1 MPAFQRFHISAFQ
14 RFSVSAFLSI
24 LAPLAAQETIFN
36 HEPDPKSK
44 ARVEVVALF
53 NTPPPNGFLP
63 VRITVNNPGEQE
75 GEISFT
81 STSSDGS
88 YGGNGSEM
96 TSSFSIKAAP
106 EKTTRHD
113 ILIPCTTV
121 LNYGGQQSISLQ
133 MSGFLG
139 SSRGGVNVTYND
151 EQPAVLLSEPLY
163 TPNASS
169 LDAEAGSRHSSS
181 GRYSGSS
188 SFAGKFDARELPEDW
203 RAYSGYD
210 GIAMTDTDWGNA
222 SPGARNAILRW
233 NRLGGELVIYALSS
247 SSDFAS
253 LGIAPDAKGVR
264 AAERSFG
271 QVTVVPIAP
280 DLKLDPGP
288 TVSRFFHS
296 RPGTA
301 SAKLPALSQSIRDDF
316 DRAWPLQ
323 IAFGEQGY
331 NYGLF
336 ILILVAFGIVV
347 GPVNLFVFAK
357 SGRRHR
363 LFITTPVIALATSAL
378 LVALIILID
387 GFGGRGMR
395 TVLMEVRPDDGENS
409 AYIYQEQ
416 ISRTGVLLGGGFEVA
431 EPALV
436 TPVPIDSSQWARLTR
451 TNGGGGMRYE
461 TLVRDGKLEADGDW
475 FQSRSEQGQLVRA
488 IVPTRGRIEARSST
502 GPPDFLST
510 FDFPIETL
518 YYHDGNGGIWRA
530 DGITPGKAFTCQEV
544 NSTEWNVFIVDAMKN
559 LTPRARTFGTLGV
572 RPKHFV
578 AVTTA
583 APGIETLKGI
593 DWQTTRTYITGPVAQ
608 P

>member
-1 MPAFQRFHISAFQ
+1 MSAFQ
-14 RFSVSAFLSI
+14 RFSLSAFLFI
-24 LAPLAAQETIFN
+24 AAPLVAQETIFN

-44 ARVEVVALF
+44 ARVEAVALF
-53 NTPPPNGFLP
+53 SSPPPNGFLP
-63 VRITVNNPGEQE
+63 VRITVHNPGEQE
-75 GEISFT
+75 GELNFT
-81 STSSDGS
+81 STSGDGS
-88 YGGNGSEM
+88 FGGNGSEM
-96 TSSFSIKAAP
+96 TSSFTVKAAP

-113 ILIPCTTV
+113 LLIPCTTV
-121 LNYGGQQSISLQ
+121 LNHGGQQSVNLQ

-139 SSRGGVNVTYND
+139 ASRGGVNVGYSE

-169 LDAEAGSRHSSS
+169 LDAEASSRASSS
-181 GRYSGSS
+181 GRYGGSS
-188 SFAGKFDARELPEDW
+188 SFAGKIDARELPEDW

-271 QVTVVPIAP
+271 QVTVVPISP
-280 DLKLDPGP
+280 DLKLVPTA
-288 TVSRFFHS
+288 TVSRFFES
-296 RPGTA
+296 KAGA
-301 SAKLPALSQSIRDDF
+301 NSAKLKSLSHSIREEYNS
-316 DRAWPLQ
+316 AWPLQ
-323 IAFGEQGY
+323 ISFGEQGY

-363 LFITTPVIALATSAL
+363 LFITTPVIALVTSAL
-378 LVALIILID
+378 LVGLIILID

-395 TVLMEVRPDDGENS
+395 VVVMEVRPDDGENS
-409 AYIYQEQ
+409 AYIHQEQ
-416 ISRTGVLLGGGFEVA
+416 ISRTGVLLGGGFAVT
-431 EPALV
+431 EPALI
-436 TPVPIDSSQWARLTR
+436 TPVPLGNSQWARLTR
-451 TNGGGGMRYE
+451 SNAGGGMRYE
-461 TLVRDGKLEADGDW
+461 TLVRDGKLEVDGDW

-488 IVPTRGRIEARSST
+488 IVPTRGRIEAR
-502 GPPDFLST
+502 GNAGAPGFLST
-510 FDFPIETL
+510 FDFPIQTL
-518 YYHDGNGGIWRA
+518 YYHDGDGAIWRA
-530 DGITPGKAFTCQEV
+530 DNISPGKAFTCQEA
-544 NSTEWNVFIVDAMKN
+544 SEADWKN
-559 LTPRARTFGTLGV
+559 FNAEALRSLTPRARDFGTLDR

-578 AVTTA
+578 AVTTD
-583 APGIETLKGI
+583 APGIDTLKGI
-593 DWQTTRTYITGPVAQ
+593 KWQTTRTYITGPVAQ

>member
-1 MPAFQRFHISAFQ
+1 MLFRPSLALALL
-14 RFSVSAFLSI
+14 V
-24 LAPLAAQETIFN
+24 APLAAQETIFN

-53 NTPPPNGFLP
+53 NTPPPTGFLP
-63 VRITVNNPGEQE
+63 VRITVHNPGEQE
-75 GEISFT
+75 GELKFT
-81 STSSDGS
+81 TTSSDGS

-96 TSSFSIKAAP
+96 TSSFTLKAAP

-121 LNYGGQQSISLQ
+121 LNYGGQQSVNLQ

-139 SSRGGVNVTYND
+139 SSRGGVQVSYSD
-151 EQPAVLLSEPLY
+151 GQPAVLLSEPLY
-163 TPNASS
+163 TPNASA
-169 LDAEAGSRHSSS
+169 LEAEANSRHSRS

-233 NRLGGELVIYALSS
+233 NRLGGELIIYALSG
-247 SSDFAS
+247 SSDLAS
-253 LGIAPDAKGVR
+253 LGIAPDAKGMR
-264 AAERSFG
+264 EAERSFG
-271 QVTVVPIAP
+271 QVTIRPITP
-280 DLKLDPGP
+280 GDMKLEPVE
-288 TVSRFFHS
+288 TVSRFYHDKS
-296 RPGTA
+296 AAAT
-301 SAKLPALSQSIRDDF
+301 AKLPSLSQSIREDF
-316 DRAWPLQ
+316 DSGWPLQ
-323 IAFGEQGY
+323 TSFGEQGY

-363 LFITTPVIALATSAL
+363 LFITTPVIALVTSAL
-378 LVALIILID
+378 LVGLIILID

-395 TVLMEVRPDDGENS
+395 VVLMEVRPDDGENS
-409 AYIYQEQ
+409 AYIHQEQ
-416 ISRTGVLLGGGFEVA
+416 ISRTGVLLGGGFAVT
-431 EPALV
+431 EPAMI
-436 TPVPIDSSQWARLTR
+436 TPVPLGTSQWARLTR
-451 TNGGGGMRYE
+451 SNAGGGMRYE
-461 TLVRDGKLEADGDW
+461 TLVGDGKLEADGDW

-488 IVPTRGRIEARSST
+488 IVPTRGRIEARGNAGT
-502 GPPDFLST
+502 PEFLST

-518 YYHDGNGGIWRA
+518 YYHDENGAVWRA

-544 NSTEWNVFIVDAMKN
+544 NANEWSVFAAGAMKN
-559 LTPRARTFGTLGV
+559 LTPRAKSFGTIGI
-572 RPKHFV
+572 RSRHFV

-583 APGIETLKGI
+583 APGIDTLKGI
-593 DWQTTRTYITGPVAQ
+593 KWQTTRTYITGPVAQ

>member
-1 MPAFQRFHISAFQ
+1 MLFRRSLALALL
-14 RFSVSAFLSI
+14 V
-24 LAPLAAQETIFN
+24 APLAAQETIFN

-44 ARVEVVALF
+44 ARVEAVALF
-53 NTPPPNGFLP
+53 STPPPNGFLP

-75 GEISFT
+75 GELTFNT
-81 STSSDGS
+81 TSSDGS
-88 YGGNGSEM
+88 YRGNGSEM
-96 TSSFSIKAAP
+96 TSTFTVKAAP

-121 LNYGGQQSISLQ
+121 LNYGGQQSVTLR

-139 SSRGGVNVTYND
+139 SNQGGVNASYSD
-151 EQPAVLLSEPLY
+151 GQPAVLLSEPLY

-169 LDAEAGSRHSSS
+169 LDAEANSRHSSS

-253 LGIAPDAKGVR
+253 LGIAPEAKGIR

-271 QVTVVPIAP
+271 QVTVTPISP
-280 DLKLDPGP
+280 DLKLPPGP
-288 TVSRFFHS
+288 TVSRFFQS
-296 RPGTA
+296 PA
-301 SAKLPALSQSIRDDF
+301 AVESSKLPALSQSIREDF
-316 DRAWPLQ
+316 ASAWPLQ
-323 IAFGEQGY
+323 ISFGEQGY

-363 LFITTPVIALATSAL
+363 LFITTPVIALVTSAL
-378 LVALIILID
+378 LVGLIILID

-395 TVLMEVRPDDGENS
+395 VVLMEVRPDDGENS
-409 AYIYQEQ
+409 AYIHQEQ
-416 ISRTGVLLGGGFEVA
+416 ISRTGVLLGGGFEVT

-436 TPVPIDSSQWARLTR
+436 SPVPLESSQWARLTR
-451 TNGGGGMRYE
+451 SNAGGGMRYE
-461 TLVRDGKLEADGDW
+461 TLVGDGKLEADGDW

-488 IVPTRGRIEARSST
+488 IVPTRGRIEARNDA
-502 GPPDFLST
+502 GPPAFMST

-518 YYHDGNGGIWRA
+518 YYDDGNGAVWRA
-530 DGITPGKAFTCQEV
+530 EGITPGKAFTCQEASEADWKKF
-544 NSTEWNVFIVDAMKN
+544 NAEALRS
-559 LTPRARTFGTLGV
+559 LTPRAREFGTLDR
-572 RPKHFV
+572 RPKHFI

-583 APGIETLKGI
+583 APGIDTLKGI
-593 DWQTTRTYITGPVAQ
+593 KWQTTRTYITGPVAQ

>member
-1 MPAFQRFHISAFQ
+1 MLFRRSLALALL
-14 RFSVSAFLSI
+14 V
-24 LAPLAAQETIFN
+24 APLAAQETIFN

-53 NTPPPNGFLP
+53 SAPPPNGFLP
-63 VRITVNNPGEQE
+63 IRITVNNPGEQE
-75 GEISFT
+75 GELNFT
-81 STSSDGS
+81 TTSNDGS

-106 EKTTRHD
+106 GKTTRHD
-113 ILIPCTTV
+113 ILVPCTTV
-121 LNYGGQQSISLQ
+121 LNYGGRQSVGLQ

-139 SSRGGVNVTYND
+139 SSAGNVNATYND
-151 EQPAVLLSEPLY
+151 QQPAVLLSEPLY

-169 LDAEAGSRHSSS
+169 LDAQANSRHGSS
-181 GRYSGSS
+181 GGYRGGSS
-188 SFAGKFDARELPEDW
+188 TFSGKFDARELPEDW

-271 QVTVVPIAP
+271 QVTVVPIGT

-288 TVSRFFHS
+288 TVSRFFDS
-296 RPGTA
+296 KSGTNT
-301 SAKLPALSQSIRDDF
+301 AKLPSLSESIRNDF
-316 DRAWPLQ
+316 DSSWPLQ
-323 IAFGEQGY
+323 IGFGEQGY

-363 LFITTPVIALATSAL
+363 LFITTPVIALVTSAL
-378 LVALIILID
+378 LVGLIILID

-395 TVLMEVRPDDGENS
+395 VVLMEVRPDDGENS
-409 AYIYQEQ
+409 AYIHQEQ
-416 ISRTGVLLGGGFEVA
+416 ISRTGVLLGGGFEVT

-436 TPVPIDSSQWARLTR
+436 TPVPLESSQWARLTR
-451 TNGGGGMRYE
+451 NNSGGGMRYE
-461 TLVRDGKLEADGDW
+461 TLVRDGKLEVDGDW
-475 FQSRSEQGQLVRA
+475 FQSRSEQGQMVRA
-488 IVPTRGRIEARSST
+488 IVPTRGRIEARNDA
-502 GPPDFLST
+502 GPPSFLST

-518 YYHDGNGGIWRA
+518 YYHDGNGAVWRA

-544 NSTEWNVFIVDAMKN
+544 NEADWKN
-559 LTPRARTFGTLGV
+559 FNAEALRSLTNRAREFGTLDR
-572 RPKHFV
+572 RPKHFI

-593 DWQTTRTYITGPVAQ
+593 KWQSTRTYITGPVAQ

>member
-1 MPAFQRFHISAFQ
+1 MSAF
-14 RFSVSAFLSI
+14 SPALALALLV
-24 LAPLAAQETIFN
+24 APLAAQETIFN

-44 ARVEVVALF
+44 ARVEAVALF
-53 NTPPPNGFLP
+53 STPPPNGFLP

-75 GEISFT
+75 GELKFT

-96 TSSFSIKAAP
+96 TSSFTLKAAP
-106 EKTTRHD
+106 GKTTRHD
-113 ILIPCTTV
+113 ILVPCTTV
-121 LNYGGQQSISLQ
+121 LNYGGQQSISLR

-139 SSRGGVNVTYND
+139 SNQGGVNASYSD
-151 EQPAVLLSEPLY
+151 GQPAVLLSEPLY
-163 TPNASS
+163 TST
-169 LDAEAGSRHSSS
+169 LDAEASSRHSSS
-181 GRYSGSS
+181 GRYGGSN

-253 LGIAPDAKGVR
+253 LGIAPDAKGIR

-271 QVTVVPIAP
+271 QVTVAPIAP

-288 TVSRFFHS
+288 TVSRFHHARS
-296 RPGTA
+296 APAT
-301 SAKLPALSQSIRDDF
+301 AKLPALSQSIREDF
-316 DRAWPLQ
+316 DSAWPLQ
-323 IAFGEQGY
+323 IGFGEQGY

-378 LVALIILID
+378 LVGLIILID

-395 TVLMEVRPDDGENS
+395 MVLMEVRPDDGENS
-409 AYIYQEQ
+409 AYIHQEQ
-416 ISRTGVLLGGGFEVA
+416 ISRTGVLLGGGFEVT

-436 TPVPIDSSQWARLTR
+436 TPVPLESSQWARLTR
-451 TNGGGGMRYE
+451 NNAGGGMRYE
-461 TLVRDGKLEADGDW
+461 TLVGDGKLESDGDW

-488 IVPTRGRIEARSST
+488 IVPTRGRIEARGNA
-502 GPPDFLST
+502 GPPEFLST
-510 FDFPIETL
+510 FDFPVETL
-518 YYHDGNGGIWRA
+518 FYHDENGAVWRA
-530 DGITPGKAFTCQEV
+530 DGITPGKAFTCREV
-544 NSTEWNVFIVDAMKN
+544 NDTEWNVFIVDAVKQF
-559 LTPRARTFGTLGV
+559 TPRARSFGTLGV

-583 APGIETLKGI
+583 APGIDTLKGI
-593 DWQTTRTYITGPVAQ
+593 KWQSTRTYLTGPVAQ